1 MADTQGEEKGRM
13 GGMEEEAEG
22 GRARGLAG
30 HSYNE
35 KNLAAAHCVLVMR
48 SMCRRGAL
56 LLISGGSQ
64 AFHARLVIGPEGAFI
79 LGDSNCERASRGLG
93 GAMRDEKAWAPS
105 PLSAPPAPPTMI
117 KAGREQNYK

>member
-1 MADTQGEEKGRM
+1 
-13 GGMEEEAEG
+13 MEEEAEG
-22 GRARGLAG
+22 GRVRGLAG
-30 HSYNE
+30 PNHNE

-79 LGDSNCERASRGLG
+79 LGDSNCERASRGDRG
-93 GAMRDEKAWAPS
+93 GGSEARRRRLRLPPPRRSLSPS
-105 PLSAPPAPPTMI
+105 AMI
-117 KAGREQNYK
+117 KHYCRLRAELQMNVL

>member
-1 MADTQGEEKGRM
+1 
-13 GGMEEEAEG
+13 MEEAAEG

-79 LGDSNCERASRGLG
+79 LGDSNCERASRGFG
-93 GAMRDEKAWAPS
+93 GGLPS
-105 PLSAPPAPPTMI
+105 PSLHLLSPPPTHPAMI
-117 KAGREQNYK
+117 KAGRVQNYK